1 MLAKL
6 EDTVGLDNLLSR
18 DRKTAELKEEAFTA
32 FGDDSEPSSSSSSS
46 SKAALAVAEPA
57 QRQQPQRGS
66 GPASAR
72 ADKLRSEAGTPQRAR
87 EAIDAGLQ
95 KFAAGEYQ
103 TAVDLFQLSLEL
115 PGSGVM
121 RMSGSVR
128 EYSCASE
135 GEENAALYNMACCYA
150 ALGQKQAA
158 LTVLEALLDNEFDQV
173 ATIRSDADLAPL
185 RGPDLDKLL
194 SKHDGLLSKVFGRK
208 KKDDSS
214 ANKPW
219 LRW

>member
-1 MLAKL
+1 M
-6 EDTVGLDNLLSR
+6 
-18 DRKTAELKEEAFTA
+18 KEEAFTA

-103 TAVDLFQLSLEL
+103 TAVDLFQLSLEVRWWREGGGG
-115 PGSGVM
+115 PWRRCKSGTG
-121 RMSGSVR
+121 RGGWAKLQR
-128 EYSCASE
+128 YAER
-135 GEENAALYNMACCYA
+135 AA
-150 ALGQKQAA
+150 
-158 LTVLEALLDNEFDQV
+158 VL
-173 ATIRSDADLAPL
+173 
-185 RGPDLDKLL
+185 
-194 SKHDGLLSKVFGRK
+194 H
-208 KKDDSS
+208 
-214 ANKPW
+214 
-219 LRW
+219 